1 MSSNEGGN
9 GLGEVFVILGDA
21 AVTPEPGEGSLD
33 DPAARQDHEAFQVVA
48 ALDDLEAQHG
58 NFSDGGVDL
67 PRVVAIIRPD
77 QFEPGKAVA
86 DFFEDERR
94 AIAVLDAGGM
104 NDGP

>member
-1 MSSNEGGN
+1 M
-9 GLGEVFVILGDA
+9 GEVFVILGDA
-21 AVTPEPGEGSLD
+21 AVTPEPREGSLD
-33 DPAARQDHEAFQVVA
+33 DPATRQDREAFQIVA
-48 ALDDLEAQHG
+48 ALDDLEAQHR

-77 QFEPGKAVA
+77 QFEPRKAVA
-86 DFFEDERR
+86 DFVEEERR